1 MGNRDP
7 YNVAVDELAQI
18 GIGRIEVGVPPPKR
32 GGFLTQLRSILGRM
46 EVHDSI
52 ELKNVSRTKEKQVR
66 VRITEQARKLKRHFS
81 VRAEKR
87 PKGDERPRTLRVWRI
102 K

>member
-1 MGNRDP
+1 MGNSDP
-7 YNVAVDELAQI
+7 YNAAVDELAQI
-18 GIGRIEVGVPPPKR
+18 GIGMIEVGVPAPKR

-46 EVHDSI
+46 AVHDSI
-52 ELKNVSRTKEKQVR
+52 ELKNVSRAKEKQVR
-66 VRITEQARKLKRHFS
+66 VRITEQAKKLSRGFS

-87 PKGDERPRTLRVWRI
+87 PKDDQRPRTLRVWRI